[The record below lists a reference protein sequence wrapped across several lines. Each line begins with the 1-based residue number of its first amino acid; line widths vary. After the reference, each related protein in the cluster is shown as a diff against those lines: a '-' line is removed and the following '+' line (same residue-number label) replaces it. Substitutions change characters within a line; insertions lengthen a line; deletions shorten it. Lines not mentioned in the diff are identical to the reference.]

1 MLTREE
7 NEMLTRVGRGT
18 PAGEMLRRY
27 WMPVACAGELTDE
40 KPIKAF
46 RLLGEDLVVY
56 RDRKRRYGV
65 VGEQCPHRKASLA
78 FGRVDEE
85 GIRCP
90 YHGWKFDCT
99 GKCLEQPAEP
109 ASRAASKTR
118 SNIRRIRWKN
128 WADCSGPI
136 WGRSRGRCCRAGMC
150 WCGRTASAG
159 SRSTKFITA
168 TGSSRWKT
176 PWIRRIS
183 IGCTARRRTWSACV
197 DHYEEEHNFMP
208 FEYGIM
214 KQRRHPGQKA
224 WRRAAARSASTSC
237 FRSRCAMCFA
247 RLKTDRWLRHNL
259 QIRVPVDDAHTQ
271 VFVVY
276 FTPNDTDHSPAD
288 GDTPWEY
295 FPIRDEKGEYRLEHV
310 LVQDAMAW
318 ETQGAPTDRTQEH
331 LGVGDEGIILLRKL
345 LREQIE
351 IVQQRRRAVG
361 RGARSEQES
370 ADRVRRDQRARR
382 DFRQAAEGGVK
393 STGTGESLSSLRCS
407 TVSLRHSGISQ
418 PKNLEP

>member
-46 RLLGEDLVVY
+46 RHLGENLVVF
-56 RDRKRRYGV
+56 RDKKGRYGV
-65 VGEQCPHRKASLA
+65 VAEQCSHRKASLA

-90 YHGWKFDCT
+90 YHGWKYDCT
-99 GKCLEQPAEP
+99 GRCLEQPAEP
-109 ASRAASKTR
+109 EEGGFKDKIKQTAYPAERLGGLIWAYLGPEPR
-118 SNIRRIRWKN
+118 PLLPRWDVLVWEDGKRWIEKHEIYNCN
-128 WADCSGPI
+128 WLQPMENSVDPSHLFWLHGD
-136 WGRSRGRCCRAGMC
+136 
-150 WCGRTASAG
+150 TAHLVG
-159 SRSTKFITA
+159 TT
-168 TGSSRWKT
+168 
-176 PWIRRIS
+176 
-183 IGCTARRRTWSACV
+183 V
-197 DHYEEEHNFMP
+197 DHYEEEHNFIP
-208 FEYGIM
+208 FEYGII
-214 KQRRHPGQKA
+214 KQRRTPGRKPGEGPKLDQHPLVFPITL
-224 WRRAAARSASTSC
+224 RHVFRA
-237 FRSRCAMCFA
+237 
-247 RLKTDRWLRHNL
+247 LKTDGLFRHNL

-276 FTPNDTDHSPAD
+276 FTPVDTDRSPAD
-288 GDTPWEY
+288 ADTPWEY

-331 LGVGDEGIILLRKL
+331 LGVGDEGVILLRKI

-351 IVQQRRRAVG
+351 IVRKGGEPLGIVRDASKNQLIEFDVINERVGLFGRQQKVA
-361 RGARSEQES
+361 
-370 ADRVRRDQRARR
+370 
-382 DFRQAAEGGVK
+382 
-393 STGTGESLSSLRCS
+393 
-407 TVSLRHSGISQ
+407 
-418 PKNLEP
+418 